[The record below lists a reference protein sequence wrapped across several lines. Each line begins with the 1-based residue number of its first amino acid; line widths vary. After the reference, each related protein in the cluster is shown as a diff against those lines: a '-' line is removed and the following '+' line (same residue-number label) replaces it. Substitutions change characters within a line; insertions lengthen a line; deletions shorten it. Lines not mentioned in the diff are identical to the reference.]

1 MTTSTN
7 WLQRSFAVALMVLI
21 GFAMQPRHAHALAV
35 FDGANFGRNA
45 LTAMQTAR
53 VYSQEVMQY
62 SLQIRQYLNM
72 LQMAKSLNPALI
84 EAGLARGALPA
95 GFSGTLGD
103 AQASAQGVYGTSQN
117 VHALMEDV
125 GKTFGQ
131 SIDFSNGMNRM
142 SISTGKSWQQIIDG
156 EIESARQGKMYDA
169 KMFQAAQGLNQQM
182 QQHKARS
189 DALAGQLRTNDSLLG
204 AVTTVGGS
212 LNLMS
217 DQMSSLIQT
226 SNMQLQ
232 RQLMRDIKE
241 QDKTDYDKVDRKERH
256 QKSID
261 MWQSLKQGAQPQ

>member
-1 MTTSTN
+1 MTTSTS
-7 WLQRSFAVALMVLI
+7 WPQRSFAVVLMVLI
-21 GFAMQPRHAHALAV
+21 GLAMQPRHAHALTV
-35 FDGANFGRNA
+35 FDGANFWKNA

-53 VYSQEVMQY
+53 ISSQESMQY

-84 EAGLARGALPA
+84 EAGLARGALPV
-95 GFSGTLGD
+95 GFNGTLGD
-103 AQASAQGVYGTSQN
+103 AQSSAQGVYGTSQN
-117 VHALMEDV
+117 VQALMEDV

-142 SISTGKSWQQIIDG
+142 SISTGKSWQQIMQD

-232 RQLMRDIKE
+232 HSIKKDMEGSMKMESNAAAEKAMREKRDAS
-241 QDKTDYDKVDRKERH
+241 YRNFG
-256 QKSID
+256 
-261 MWQSLKQGAQPQ
+261 L